1 MVPQIV
7 KALDRD
13 MKKIPIIFTFDENLS
28 FPAAVCISSLM
39 QYASDET
46 FYDIY
51 VLHSGEPPKIT
62 GLDRITAAYSNM
74 SVQYRSV
81 GNAFSTA
88 YEIRGITKAAYYRLL
103 AATLI
108 PEYNKAIYA
117 DVDTLFRMDLSGLY
131 DIELQGNY
139 MGAVY
144 AQSINTSAQ
153 GQKYLKSIGLTPG
166 DYFCSGL
173 LLMDLNNIR
182 KDNLTEEFIKLANDN
197 YKYQDQDIINI
208 VCKSKILSLP
218 YVYHM
223 AIPAF
228 EAVSKQL
235 DILGTKYYVLPFDVN
250 PLVYSNIHYNGA
262 KPWNDWCPN
271 LDQWWECY
279 RKSPIY
285 DPSIYFTFFNSRL
298 EYLDQ
303 ISLLKRIKILL
314 RFFVYGRKK

>member
-1 MVPQIV
+1 M
-7 KALDRD
+7 R
-13 MKKIPIIFTFDENLS
+13 KIPVIFTFDENLS

-39 QYASDET
+39 QYASKET

-51 VLHSGEPPKIT
+51 VLHSGVPPKIT
-62 GLDRITAAYSNM
+62 GLDRIIATYSNI

-81 GNAFSTA
+81 GSAFSGA

-103 AATLI
+103 AAILI
-108 PEYNKAIYA
+108 PEYDKVIYA

-131 DIELQGNY
+131 DIELQDDY

-153 GQKYLKSIGLTPG
+153 GQKYLQSIGLTPG
-166 DYFCSGL
+166 GYFCSGL
-173 LLMDLNNIR
+173 LLMDLRKIR
-182 KDNLTEEFIKLANDN
+182 MDNLTERFVKLANNN

-208 VCKSKILSLP
+208 VCKNRILSLP
-218 YVYHM
+218 YIYHM

-235 DILGTKYYVLPFDVN
+235 DILHTKYYHLPYEVN

-262 KPWNDWCPN
+262 KPWNDWCHN
-271 LDQWWECY
+271 FDLWWECY

-285 DPSIYFTFFNSRL
+285 EPSFYFTFFNNKL

-303 ISLLKRIKILL
+303 LSLLKRVKILL